1 MTAYRYEI
9 KFPEPVVEE
18 GKETPPKQEDFFII
32 VIAPNGDTA
41 RAALKQQ
48 FPLEGMHFMY
58 QNQTEHILQAQ

>member
-1 MTAYRYEI
+1 MTAFRYEI

-18 GKETPPKQEDFFII
+18 GKETPVKQDDFFIV

-48 FPLEGMHFMY
+48 FPLEGMIFAY
-58 QNQTEHILQAQ
+58 QSQTEAVMQAQ